1 MTGGKGI
8 LIAHAG
14 ADAYLGRL
22 QGRFPGLP
30 LRVCRSAG
38 ELEAALA
45 AEGFAPTV
53 AYSCRTETFTGGEHR
68 RLLACPS
75 LRWLQVGGSGYDHLA
90 GWEHRA
96 AAGLTL
102 TNAAGVLA
110 PALAEAAVGAMLALA
125 FGLPAYLRQQAR
137 RQWRKDTWRPLKD
150 RTLLVVGAGAI
161 GREVGTRAA
170 ALGMRVVGLARRPS
184 APPPPGFSEVRP
196 LTSLLASLRE
206 ADVVSLHLRL
216 TPETA
221 GLFGEAAFAAA
232 RPGALFLNSA
242 RGGLVDEAAL
252 ARALADRRLAGAW
265 LDVFATEP
273 LAPDSPLWNLDNVIL
288 TPHCAD
294 QVTDWE
300 ERLAEF
306 FMDNLDR
313 YLGGGP
319 LLNRIEPEIDLGRQ

>member
-1 MTGGKGI
+1 MVAGEEV

-14 ADAYLGRL
+14 ADAYLARL
-22 QGRFPGLP
+22 RDRFPGLP
-30 LRVCRSAG
+30 LRVCRSAR
-38 ELEAALA
+38 ELEVALA

-53 AYSCRTETFTGGEHR
+53 AYTCRTDAFPGAEHR
-68 RLLACPS
+68 RLLACPG

-90 GWEHRA
+90 GWERA
-96 AAGLTL
+96 GGLAL

-125 FGLPAYLRQQAR
+125 FGLPAYLRQQAG
-137 RQWRKDTWRPLKD
+137 RQWRKAAWRPLQS
-150 RTLLVVGAGAI
+150 RTLLVVGTGAI
-161 GREVGTRAA
+161 GREVGSRAA
-170 ALGMRVVGLARRPS
+170 ALGMRVVGLARRSSTPH
-184 APPPPGFSEVRP
+184 PLGFAEVRP
-196 LTSLLASLRE
+196 LTALTASLPE

-221 GLFGEAAFAAA
+221 GLFGEAAFATM

-252 ARALADRRLAGAW
+252 ARSLADRRIAGAW

-273 LAPDSPLWNLDNVIL
+273 LPAESPLWELDNVIL

-294 QVTDWE
+294 QVVDWE
-300 ERLAEF
+300 ARLAEF

-313 YLGGGP
+313 YLTGEP
-319 LLNRIEPEIDLGRQ
+319 LLNRVEPEADRGRR